1 MIDGDRYIEQD
12 MTEKEKALFKKVQE
26 LELLIEDKKNIQR
39 LFRKAKYAYVNELKQ
54 EILCDKAGIG
64 ILFD

>member
-1 MIDGDRYIEQD
+1 